1 MVPNQLG
8 KFFPYYMKSKKPE
21 IFSFLMRKQ
30 NADMATTIAIPI
42 FGYTPEA
49 RNQKIEIEGE
59 ETTVKLALATTPRI
73 IRIKATPSTWNLHK
87 YLVIVKKSDK
97 ETTQKDIR
105 KIFGKIKNP
114 LENQPANFPVPRC
127 GGRETEREEPSEPIK
142 EPTMSAYMSGLETL
156 ALKENPQDAG
166 PSAPPKRHRKF
177 TISYASAAK
186 TGILKQPQ
194 QISGNQN
201 IETQTQAT
209 DTTQDSTSTSN
220 KSQRQVSWDDST
232 NETNR
237 SPGSSLSRSVTNS
250 KLTNIKKEVATVRSS
265 RKAHP
270 RNTRC
275 PTEECRRHGD

>member
-1 MVPNQLG
+1 
-8 KFFPYYMKSKKPE
+8 
-21 IFSFLMRKQ
+21 
-30 NADMATTIAIPI
+30 
-42 FGYTPEA
+42 
-49 RNQKIEIEGE
+49 
-59 ETTVKLALATTPRI
+59 
-73 IRIKATPSTWNLHK
+73 
-87 YLVIVKKSDK
+87 
-97 ETTQKDIR
+97 
-105 KIFGKIKNP
+105 

-156 ALKENPQDAG
+156 ALEENPQDAG

-232 NETNR
+232 NETNQ

-250 KLTNIKKEVATVRSS
+250 KLTNIKQEVDNEIKEIKMDMEQRFARQEKHIREIQDVLLKNAEDME
-265 RKAHP
+265 
-270 RNTRC
+270 TRIASAVI
-275 PTEECRRHGD
+275 TALMREK